1 MSTYA
6 VDSNRQELRATG
18 VIEPA
23 PVWEQTADGKRRP
36 TDAQDRNEAGMP
48 LWLVEVM
55 YASEMFGRQ
64 QTVTANVL
72 VPSPTNPALPAFEPV
87 PFEGLSVNVYAPRNG
102 GGVRESW
109 SAAGIKQ
116 SGQPQKRSE

>member
-6 VDSNRQELRATG
+6 VDSSRQELRATG

-23 PVWEQTADGKRRP
+23 PVWEQTSEGKRRP
-36 TDAQDRNEAGMP
+36 TDAQDRDEKGLP

-72 VPSPTNPALPAFEPV
+72 VPSPAMPTLPAFEPV
-87 PFEGLSVNVYAPRNG
+87 PFEGLTVNVYANRNG

-109 SAAGIKQ
+109 AAEGIKQ
-116 SGQPQKRSE
+116 QQRRAE